1 VQFHRVDESSRM
13 TDNAS
18 TSSSV
23 DFVMRPMGDRW
34 VYIGGK
40 RTHTHD
46 VRALAVAFPVI
57 DGGMLFCLNSF
68 CYISLPLH

>member
-1 VQFHRVDESSRM
+1 MQFHRVDESSRM

-46 VRALAVAFPVI
+46 VRALTVAFPI
-57 DGGMLFCLNSF
+57 NNEGILL
-68 CYISLPLH
+68 